1 MTHGCRITAR
11 TTHTVAFAT
20 VAELETGRP
29 MTDTAEYRA
38 SRLAA
43 RRAVQAMVPLARQV
57 EVERRRGAA
66 PLVSSGR
73 GPGEQELSLSLTH
86 RDGLA
91 AAMVAPAPARIG
103 IDLEREHAIA
113 ADHARYFLSARERDS
128 LGTLSL
134 STMWALKEAA
144 WKALSLN
151 DDVAFH
157 GLELHIDS
165 LGELR
170 AVSARGEC
178 FAARATLTSPW
189 PGYVLATVRV
199 EAGR

>member
-1 MTHGCRITAR
+1 MRHGGSITAR
-11 TTHTVAFAT
+11 TTHTVALAT
-20 VAELETGRP
+20 VAELGTGQP

-43 RRAVQAMVPLARQV
+43 RRAVQAMVPLARRV
-57 EVERRRGAA
+57 DIERRRGAS
-66 PLVSSGR
+66 PLVISGR
-73 GPGEQELSLSLTH
+73 GPGEQELALSLTH

-113 ADHARYFLSARERDS
+113 PDHARFFLSARERDS
-128 LGTLSL
+128 VGTLSL

-165 LGELR
+165 VGELR
-170 AVSARGEC
+170 AVSARGAC
-178 FAARATLTSPW
+178 FAACAALSTPW

>member
-1 MTHGCRITAR
+1 MTLGCRITAR
-11 TTHTVAFAT
+11 TTHTVALAT
-20 VAELETGRP
+20 VAELQADLSI
-29 MTDTAEYRA
+29 TDTAEYRA

-43 RRAVQAMVPLARQV
+43 RRAVQALVPLAREV
-57 EVERRRGAA
+57 EVGRRRDAA
-66 PLVSSGR
+66 PLVVSGG
-73 GPGEQELSLSLTH
+73 GPGERALSLSLTH

-113 ADHARYFLSARERDS
+113 PDHARYFLTARERDH
-128 LGTLSL
+128 LGIHTL

-170 AVSARGEC
+170 AVSARGQC
-178 FAARATLTSPW
+178 FAARATLATPW

>member
-1 MTHGCRITAR
+1 MTHGGSITAR
-11 TTHTVAFAT
+11 TTHTVALAT
-20 VAELETGRP
+20 VAELQTGLSI
-29 MTDTAEYRA
+29 TDTAEYRA

-66 PLVSSGR
+66 PLVSFGR

-113 ADHARYFLSARERDS
+113 PDHARYFLSPRERNS
-128 LGTLSL
+128 LGTLSH

-165 LGELR
+165 LGVLR

-178 FAARATLTSPW
+178 FAARATLSTPW

-199 EAGR
+199 ETSR